1 MGLNSFPGSCLGWGD
16 IPWDLQALW
25 QGYRWTPGG
34 FMPRRTFQSPRL
46 CGEPLLPHTS
56 IWGAPK
62 PAGSFG
68 SVLVGPLLLSSHA
81 RGMENLVCALQVWN
95 LFPSVCWKAYNQV
108 RLAITTRFP
117 GDSRSLCWIPRPEG
131 LTWGSE
137 PWQNFEN
144 FFGIIVL
151 QSVGHSPG
159 GYGIWFSCDCTPPPI
174 LLWLLLCLWTCNIF
188 FWWVPMS
195 SCQRFFNT

>member
-1 MGLNSFPGSCLGWGD
+1 
-16 IPWDLQALW
+16 
-25 QGYRWTPGG
+25 
-34 FMPRRTFQSPRL
+34 MPRRTYQGPRL
-46 CGEPLLPHTS
+46 CGEPLLSHAS

-68 SVLVGPLLLSSHA
+68 SVLVGPLLLSSQA

-108 RLAITTRFP
+108 PLAITTRFP
-117 GDSRSLCWIPRPEG
+117 GDSQSLCWIPRLEG

-137 PWQNFEN
+137 PSQKYEN

-159 GYGIWFSCDCTPPPI
+159 GYGMWFSCDCTPPPI
-174 LLWLLLCLWTCNIF
+174 LLWLLLCLWTCSIF
-188 FWWVPMS
+188 FLVGSNVLLSKIFQHLAEGFVPLLEEGAHILLLS
-195 SCQRFFNT
+195 NPEPEALLEWN